1 MTGTDF
7 GKMLSRYKCYREAEI
22 DKRRAEGIPLDLTYK
37 ELDKYFDPFWKNYV
51 CNDGLDL
58 Q

>member
-1 MTGTDF
+1 
-7 GKMLSRYKCYREAEI
+7 MLSRYKCYREAEI

-51 CNDGLDL
+51 CNDGLVFE
-58 Q
+58 